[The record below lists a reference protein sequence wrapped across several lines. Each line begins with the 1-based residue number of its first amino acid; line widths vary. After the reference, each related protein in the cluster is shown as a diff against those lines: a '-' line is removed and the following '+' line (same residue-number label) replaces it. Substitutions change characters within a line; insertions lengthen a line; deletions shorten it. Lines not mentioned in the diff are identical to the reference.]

1 MDFLIRI
8 VKNLAGM
15 NLGVLFCVG
24 IFIVFLVLL
33 ILKGSIL
40 QTWIRI
46 FAKKKYS
53 FYFMILPTFLSILTN
68 MILLFIS
75 YIVLTKNNIDILE
88 LALQYL
94 FNSVSDFKQ
103 ILYIIIAAISSE
115 VLFLIIQAFILKLIN
130 FDLYKS
136 IKNIFVKG
144 NKSDNTDAT
153 DDIISISE
161 DDMFSDDAEN
171 ISEDTPSKLSFI
183 NGLLAGI
190 FCFSIMFF
198 LTVILLYMGSLIGSK
213 FIAK

>member
-8 VKNLAGM
+8 AKNLAGM
-15 NLGVLFCVG
+15 NLGVLFCIG

-40 QTWIRI
+40 QTGIRI

-130 FDLYKS
+130 CAFLLLGADKS
-136 IKNIFVKG
+136 SLIYASSVI
-144 NKSDNTDAT
+144 
-153 DDIISISE
+153 
-161 DDMFSDDAEN
+161 
-171 ISEDTPSKLSFI
+171 KLSYSK
-183 NGLLAGI
+183 NLL
-190 FCFSIMFF
+190 
-198 LTVILLYMGSLIGSK
+198 
-213 FIAK
+213 